1 MNCRER
7 QAADAKKS
15 KLDLNARGA
24 NDSPAVYDVIIAEMR
39 AGRHLEAKIRCR
51 QALEISPEHP
61 ELLHLMALACFNVRQ
76 FDDAVQWASSAIR
89 KDPRPTYLT
98 TLGSALLNLRRRD
111 DAVKVFDKAVQLKPH
126 DADLWSN
133 FGDALVETECA
144 EDAILC
150 FRRAFEIDPNCWNSA
165 YKAGALLREQN
176 RLAEALASFDA

>member
-1 MNCRER
+1 MGVER
-7 QAADAKKS
+7 DQEGPET
-15 KLDLNARGA
+15 DLS
-24 NDSPAVYDVIIAEMR
+24 DDV
-39 AGRHLEAKIRCR
+39 
-51 QALEISPEHP
+51 
-61 ELLHLMALACFNVRQ
+61 
-76 FDDAVQWASSAIR
+76 
-89 KDPRPTYLT
+89 
-98 TLGSALLNLRRRD
+98 GSALLNLRRHD
-111 DAVKVFDKAVQLKPH
+111 DALKVFDKAVQLKPH